1 MDSKQVAD
9 RAQFRRYAEA
19 ALSGEI
25 AEKTLCGPSYTVLVE
40 RAFSIASAMMLAEQ
54 WHWGQYQVRAAE
66 AITADERARHAK
78 GS

>member
-1 MDSKQVAD
+1 MNAKQIAD

-19 ALSGEI
+19 ALT
-25 AEKTLCGPSYTVLVE
+25 ALVQE
-40 RAFSIASAMMLAEQ
+40 RTEFDTDNKMAARAFNIATAMMLAE
-54 WHWGQYQVRAAE
+54 GQAYERYQLQALE